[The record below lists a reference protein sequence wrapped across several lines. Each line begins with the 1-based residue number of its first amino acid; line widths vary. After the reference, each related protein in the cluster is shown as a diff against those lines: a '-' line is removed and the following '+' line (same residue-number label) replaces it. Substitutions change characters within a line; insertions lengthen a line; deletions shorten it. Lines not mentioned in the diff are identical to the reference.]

1 MTLLRTRK
9 RKSLASDIGASPSK
23 DIVPFPRKRESM
35 AKVVSERRWLKSWT
49 PGQVGGDNVLR
60 GGRSIIML
68 TSGSKPERI
77 EAGTGKMP
85 RHVAIIMDGNGRWA
99 KKRMLPR
106 AMGHKRG
113 VETVRKIVRAAG
125 ELGLEAL
132 SLYAFSSENWKRPE
146 DEINDLMGL
155 MREFIKSDLDEFAA
169 NDVRLKIIGNYKALA
184 PDIVDMLE
192 ESIARTSQN
201 TRTTLAVALNY
212 GAQDELAR
220 AARSAAAQGEITVES
235 IEANLDTAGLPP
247 LDLLIRT
254 SGEQRLSNFMLW
266 QAAYAEFWFTD
277 TLWPD
282 FSKDELA
289 QALTEFSTR
298 ERRYG
303 GR

>member
-1 MTLLRTRK
+1 
-9 RKSLASDIGASPSK
+9 
-23 DIVPFPRKRESM
+23 M
-35 AKVVSERRWLKSWT
+35 A
-49 PGQVGGDNVLR
+49 QVEPQPV
-60 GGRSIIML
+60 
-68 TSGSKPERI
+68 RI
-77 EAGTGKMP
+77 AAGTGEMP

-113 VETVRKIVRAAG
+113 VETVRNIVRAAG
-125 ELGLEAL
+125 ELGLETL

-146 DEINDLMGL
+146 EEINDLMAL
-155 MREFIKSDLDEFAA
+155 MRDFIKSDFDTFAK
-169 NDVRLKIIGNYKALA
+169 NDVRLKIIGDYKALSA
-184 PDIVDMLE
+184 DIVEILE
-192 ESIARTSQN
+192 ESVARTAKNS
-201 TRTTLAVALNY
+201 RTTLAVALNY
-212 GAQDELAR
+212 GSQDEMVR
-220 AARSAAAQGEITVES
+220 AARAAAAQGEISASS

-266 QAAYAEFWFTD
+266 QAAYAEFWFTE

-289 QALTEFSTR
+289 AALNEFTCR